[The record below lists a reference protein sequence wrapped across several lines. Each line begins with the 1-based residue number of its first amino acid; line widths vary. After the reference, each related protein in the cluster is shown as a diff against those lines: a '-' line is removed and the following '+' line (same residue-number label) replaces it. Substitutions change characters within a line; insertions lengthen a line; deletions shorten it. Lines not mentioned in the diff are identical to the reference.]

1 VVDKAA
7 GMMRQPPVVEVPDFV
22 AGPASENGPL
32 TISQKAREMIR
43 AFFEARGQVSPIRIL
58 VTSGCG

>member
-1 VVDKAA
+1 
-7 GMMRQPPVVEVPDFV
+7 MMRQPPVVEVPDFV